1 MQKEFNK
8 LPIDKQR
15 KFLIKNLL
23 KDEYFKESH
32 DKFKNTFIEDI
43 YPKTQQK
50 DVIMIRNSYINNKIT
65 NVLRK
70 YKDNIIDSHCN
81 PTSKYFYDQALK
93 QKNKLHNIL
102 DLRILN
108 YKDEYGFMIKQLI
121 TDTWVATKDILVNQ
135 ELSLQSI
142 IDLIPGYI
150 DDLLDNN

>member
-1 MQKEFNK
+1 MQKEFIK

-15 KFLIKNLL
+15 KFIVKNLL
-23 KDEYFKESH
+23 KDEYFKEAH

-50 DVIMIRNSYINNKIT
+50 DFITIRNSYINNKIT
-65 NVLRK
+65 NILRK
-70 YKDNIIDSHCN
+70 YKDNIIDLHCN
-81 PTSKYFYDQALK
+81 PTNKYFYDQVLK

-121 TDTWVATKDILVNQ
+121 TDTWVAVKDILVNQ
-135 ELSLQSI
+135 ELSLDAI
-142 IDLIPGYI
+142 IEFIPKYI
-150 DDLLDNN
+150 DDLLLN